1 MGRILGI
8 DYGEKRVGIAI
19 TNPLNIPMPLETV
32 SSDRIMHRIEEL
44 LKEYEID
51 LIVVGNPMEGKR
63 REMVERFIE
72 KLKSNVKVKVVE
84 WDESFTSRKAEE
96 VMRKMK
102 KKPSKDRG
110 AVDRIAASIIL
121 EEYLSSNYP
130 CTCNRAYYIFN
141 PVLQAL

>member
-32 SSDRIMHRIEEL
+32 SSDRIISRIEEL

-72 KLKSNVKVKVVE
+72 ELKRNVKVKVVE
-84 WDESFTSRKAEE
+84 WDESFTSRRAEE
-96 VMRKMK
+96 IMRKMK

-121 EEYLSSNYP
+121 EEYLSSN
-130 CTCNRAYYIFN
+130 
-141 PVLQAL
+141 

>member
-1 MGRILGI
+1 MKTWKGTITPMTMGRILGI

-72 KLKSNVKVKVVE
+72 KLKSNVKANPRACFRWAMPFKAARSKE
-84 WDESFTSRKAEE
+84 KANRKA
-96 VMRKMK
+96 ML
-102 KKPSKDRG
+102 PS
-110 AVDRIAASIIL
+110 
-121 EEYLSSNYP
+121 NTYP
-130 CTCNRAYYIFN
+130 IVPPHQSR
-141 PVLQAL
+141 

>member
-32 SSDRIMHRIEEL
+32 SSNRIMHRIEEL

-121 EEYLSSNYP
+121 EEYLSSN
-130 CTCNRAYYIFN
+130 
-141 PVLQAL
+141 

>member
-1 MGRILGI
+1 MTMGRILGI

-19 TNPLNIPMPLETV
+19 TNSLNIPMPLETV
-32 SSDRIMHRIEEL
+32 SSDRIISRIEEL

-63 REMVERFIE
+63 KEMVERFIE
-72 KLKSNVKVKVVE
+72 ELKRNVKVKVVE
-84 WDESFTSRKAEE
+84 WDESFTSRRAEE
-96 VMRKMK
+96 IMRKMK

-121 EEYLSSNYP
+121 EEYLSSN
-130 CTCNRAYYIFN
+130 
-141 PVLQAL
+141 

>member
-1 MGRILGI
+1 MKTWKGTITPMTMGRILGI

-44 LKEYEID
+44 LNEYEID

-63 REMVERFIE
+63 KEMVERFIE

-84 WDESFTSRKAEE
+84 WDESFTSRRAEE

-121 EEYLSSNYP
+121 EEYLSSN
-130 CTCNRAYYIFN
+130 
-141 PVLQAL
+141 

>member
-1 MGRILGI
+1 MTMGRILGI

-44 LKEYEID
+44 LNEYEID

-63 REMVERFIE
+63 KEMVERFIE

-84 WDESFTSRKAEE
+84 WDESFTSRRAEE

-121 EEYLSSNYP
+121 EEYLSSN
-130 CTCNRAYYIFN
+130 
-141 PVLQAL
+141 

>member
-1 MGRILGI
+1 MTMGRILGI

-44 LKEYEID
+44 LNEYEID

-63 REMVERFIE
+63 KEMVERFIE
-72 KLKSNVKVKVVE
+72 ELKRNVKVKVIE
-84 WDESFTSRKAEE
+84 WDESFTSRRAEE
-96 VMRKMK
+96 IMRKMK

-110 AVDRIAASIIL
+110 AVDRIAASLIL
-121 EEYLSSNYP
+121 EEYLSSN
-130 CTCNRAYYIFN
+130 
-141 PVLQAL
+141 

>member
-44 LKEYEID
+44 LNEYEID

-63 REMVERFIE
+63 KEMVERFIE
-72 KLKSNVKVKVVE
+72 ELKRNVKVKVIE
-84 WDESFTSRKAEE
+84 WDESFTSRRAEE
-96 VMRKMK
+96 IMRKMK

-110 AVDRIAASIIL
+110 AVDRIAASLIL
-121 EEYLSSNYP
+121 EEYLSSN
-130 CTCNRAYYIFN
+130 
-141 PVLQAL
+141 

>member
-1 MGRILGI
+1 MTMGRILGI

-44 LKEYEID
+44 LNEYEID

-63 REMVERFIE
+63 KEMVERFIE
-72 KLKSNVKVKVVE
+72 ELKRNVKVKVIE
-84 WDESFTSRKAEE
+84 WDESFTSRRAEE
-96 VMRKMK
+96 IMRKMK

-121 EEYLSSNYP
+121 EEYLSSN
-130 CTCNRAYYIFN
+130 
-141 PVLQAL
+141 

>member
-84 WDESFTSRKAEE
+84 WDESFTSRRAEE
-96 VMRKMK
+96 IMRKMK

-121 EEYLSSNYP
+121 EEYLSSN
-130 CTCNRAYYIFN
+130 
-141 PVLQAL
+141 

>member
-1 MGRILGI
+1 MTMGRILGI

-32 SSDRIMHRIEEL
+32 SSDRIISRIEEL

-72 KLKSNVKVKVVE
+72 ELKRNVKVKVVE
-84 WDESFTSRKAEE
+84 WDESFTSRRAEE
-96 VMRKMK
+96 IMRKMK

-121 EEYLSSNYP
+121 EEYLSSN
-130 CTCNRAYYIFN
+130 
-141 PVLQAL
+141 

>member
-32 SSDRIMHRIEEL
+32 SSERIISRIEEL

-63 REMVERFIE
+63 KEMVERFIE
-72 KLKSNVKVKVVE
+72 ELKSNVKVKVVE
-84 WDESFTSRKAEE
+84 WDESFTSRRAEE
-96 VMRKMK
+96 IMRKMK

-121 EEYLSSNYP
+121 EEYLSSN
-130 CTCNRAYYIFN
+130 
-141 PVLQAL
+141 

>member
-121 EEYLSSNYP
+121 EEYLSSN
-130 CTCNRAYYIFN
+130 
-141 PVLQAL
+141 

>member
-44 LKEYEID
+44 LNEYEID

-63 REMVERFIE
+63 KEMVERFIE

-84 WDESFTSRKAEE
+84 WDESFTSRRAEE

-121 EEYLSSNYP
+121 EEYLSSN
-130 CTCNRAYYIFN
+130 
-141 PVLQAL
+141 

>member
-1 MGRILGI
+1 MTMGRILGI

-63 REMVERFIE
+63 KEMVERFIE

-96 VMRKMK
+96 IMRKMK

-110 AVDRIAASIIL
+110 TVDRIAASIIL
-121 EEYLSSNYP
+121 EEYLSSN
-130 CTCNRAYYIFN
+130 
-141 PVLQAL
+141 

>member
-44 LKEYEID
+44 LNEYEID

-84 WDESFTSRKAEE
+84 WDESFTSRRAEE

-121 EEYLSSNYP
+121 EEYLSSN
-130 CTCNRAYYIFN
+130 
-141 PVLQAL
+141 

>member
-1 MGRILGI
+1 MTMGRILGI

-32 SSDRIMHRIEEL
+32 SSERIISRIEEL

-63 REMVERFIE
+63 KEMVERFIE
-72 KLKSNVKVKVVE
+72 ELKSNVKVKVVE
-84 WDESFTSRKAEE
+84 WDESFTSRRAEE
-96 VMRKMK
+96 IMRKMK

-121 EEYLSSNYP
+121 EEYLSSN
-130 CTCNRAYYIFN
+130 
-141 PVLQAL
+141 

>member
-84 WDESFTSRKAEE
+84 WDESFTSRRAEE

-121 EEYLSSNYP
+121 EEYLSSN
-130 CTCNRAYYIFN
+130 
-141 PVLQAL
+141 

>member
-1 MGRILGI
+1 MTMGRILGI

-32 SSDRIMHRIEEL
+32 SSDRIISRIEEL

-63 REMVERFIE
+63 KEMVERFIE
-72 KLKSNVKVKVVE
+72 ELKRNVKVKVVE
-84 WDESFTSRKAEE
+84 WDESFTSRRAEE
-96 VMRKMK
+96 IMRKMK

-121 EEYLSSNYP
+121 EEYLSSN
-130 CTCNRAYYIFN
+130 
-141 PVLQAL
+141 

>member
-1 MGRILGI
+1 MTMGRILGI

-32 SSDRIMHRIEEL
+32 SSNRIMHRIEEL

-121 EEYLSSNYP
+121 EEYLSSN
-130 CTCNRAYYIFN
+130 
-141 PVLQAL
+141 

>member
-1 MGRILGI
+1 MTMGRILGI

-121 EEYLSSNYP
+121 EEYLSSN
-130 CTCNRAYYIFN
+130 
-141 PVLQAL
+141 